1 MSISPR
7 SLYTNFP
14 FTGEHKYA
22 RKKALNGTLYARSQ
36 VRKSLQLGCRLRIRE
51 LHISC
56 SYRLYIRTA
65 MDRTFSMKMQMLL
78 TRQQRGR
85 KAMPITPPCS
95 PSSNRQARGQ
105 ISGQGLSY
113 QHLERACVFN
123 LRLKH
128 DRHERFP
135 SCVRPWPYHR
145 A

>member
-1 MSISPR
+1 
-7 SLYTNFP
+7 
-14 FTGEHKYA
+14 
-22 RKKALNGTLYARSQ
+22 
-36 VRKSLQLGCRLRIRE
+36 
-51 LHISC
+51 
-56 SYRLYIRTA
+56 
-65 MDRTFSMKMQMLL
+65 MKMQMLL
-78 TRQQRGR
+78 ARQQRGR

-135 SCVRPWPYHR
+135 SCVRPWPIIVHDALAHSDSIY
-145 A
+145 ATCAWVGGT